1 MKIKIKGDNINSSID
16 IKSKNIK
23 DFQQLVSSFNQFFK
37 YKVRE
42 KLEEYI
48 NEIKK
53 RDNRLAITQNY
64 NDVLSYKK
72 LLRII

>member
-1 MKIKIKGDNINSSID
+1 MKIKGDNINSYID

-53 RDNRLAITQNY
+53 RDNRLAIT
-64 NDVLSYKK
+64 
-72 LLRII
+72 

>member
-48 NEIKK
+48 NEIK
-53 RDNRLAITQNY
+53 N
-64 NDVLSYKK
+64 V
-72 LLRII
+72 IIDWQ